1 MAKTVEE
8 ILRESG
14 LTDEQIKALD
24 AKVVSG
30 LTQVVSTATQTLEAA
45 ELAKRAQAEQYDTN
59 IAPALDA
66 WANEKAQKDAEIAFY
81 KAQLD
86 GAKAGGFITTTL
98 PGTLPTPAA
107 GTPAAVRGP
116 DGKFVAGGNP
126 VPGSPSFDPNKLRDD
141 IGAAFSFSADT
152 QWKYRTLFG
161 KEMPDSPTTLI
172 REATAQHMS
181 PSAWAAKKYDFAGKE
196 KAISEQQQKDHDD
209 AIRKEVAAAK
219 DKEWGEKVG
228 SNPDVRR
235 AEVSRFS
242 EINKA
247 VKAGTRPDPLAPGLS
262 EAQRDAGTRSAIRAE
277 VATQTVQ

>member
-1 MAKTVEE
+1 MKTVEE

-24 AKVVSG
+24 AKAMTG
-30 LTQVVSTATQTLEAA
+30 LTQVLSTASQAQEAA
-45 ELAKRAQAEQYDTN
+45 ELAKRAQSDQYDQS

-86 GAKAGGFITTTL
+86 GAKAGGFISTT
-98 PGTLPTPAA
+98 PP
-107 GTPAAVRGP
+107 GTPATPPVVAPGTRGA

-126 VPGSPSFDPNKLRDD
+126 VPGSPAFNPDKLRDELA
-141 IGAAFSFSADT
+141 GAFAFYADT
-152 QWKYRTLFG
+152 NWKYRTLFG
-161 KEMPDSPTTLI
+161 KEMPESPTSII

-181 PSAWAAKKYDFAGKE
+181 PAAWAAKKYDFAGKE
-196 KAISEQQQKDHDD
+196 KSIADQAQKDHDD
-209 AIRKEVAAAK
+209 AIRKEVSAAK

-262 EAQRDAGTRSAIRAE
+262 EAQRDAGTRAAINAE